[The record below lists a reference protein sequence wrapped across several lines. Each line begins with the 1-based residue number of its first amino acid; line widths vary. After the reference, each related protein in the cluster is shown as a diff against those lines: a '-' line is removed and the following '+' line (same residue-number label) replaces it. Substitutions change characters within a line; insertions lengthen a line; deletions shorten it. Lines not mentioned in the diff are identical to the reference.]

1 MFAVNSVSNYRRF
14 KGLTQSDVA
23 KLLGISLQ
31 SYSRKELE
39 KVPFNDKEKIFILN
53 LFKDDFPDLTIDKL
67 FFNLKVPN
75 C

>member
-1 MFAVNSVSNYRRF
+1 MNSVSNYRRF